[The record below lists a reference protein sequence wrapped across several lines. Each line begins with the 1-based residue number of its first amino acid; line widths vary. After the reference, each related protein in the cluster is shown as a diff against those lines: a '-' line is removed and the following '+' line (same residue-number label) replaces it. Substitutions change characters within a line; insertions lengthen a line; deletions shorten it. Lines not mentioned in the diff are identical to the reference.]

1 MSKLHRLGTQGSIPA
16 AHIILE
22 TGGTILQLGDKDIEW
37 LMVSSLVTLQVN
49 LIHTGFDFK
58 LWLSL
63 NVVPPVHHDPEYQ
76 SVIVQAP
83 LTSL

>member
-1 MSKLHRLGTQGSIPA
+1 MVFIPQPVSHAYCVVSKLHRLGTQGSIPA
-16 AHIILE
+16 AYIILE

-63 NVVPPVHHDPEYQ
+63 NVVPP
-76 SVIVQAP
+76 
-83 LTSL
+83 